1 MYDYERI
8 QYLDDSRRKDF
19 EIFLDKY
26 LKLVLSTEVIKL
38 ANNEKTTPHAMLIDI
53 LLQEIEDRRT
63 EDAQAKLGV

>member
-8 QYLDDSRRKDF
+8 QYLDASRYQDF

-26 LKLVLSTEVIKL
+26 LRLVLSKEIIKL
-38 ANNEKTTPHAMLIDI
+38 ANDAKTTPHAMLIDI